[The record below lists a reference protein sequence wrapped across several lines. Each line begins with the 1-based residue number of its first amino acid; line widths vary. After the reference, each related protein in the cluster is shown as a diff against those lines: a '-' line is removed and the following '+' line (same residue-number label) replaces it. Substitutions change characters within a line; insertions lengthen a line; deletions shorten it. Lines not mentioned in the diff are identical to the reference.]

1 MEIIRGVISMVDQM
15 SDEII
20 HAERLIYGGKL
31 EDAYKTL
38 SNIEDEGNLTPE
50 DHLSL
55 LILKGKIFGFK
66 RQFKESVE
74 LGELAFQKSQG
85 LGVKTKTIDA
95 LLLKANI
102 AFLGELEVALEYTL
116 EAEKLLKHELNQ
128 SSSLIVDL
136 KIDISYIKAIIH
148 YLKGNLK
155 VALEL
160 TMECLSNREKINKKD
175 VRVAYLLLH
184 IAFIYINLGEY
195 DKGLD
200 YAERSLVLQKELGNR
215 FGIAASMFQIGFIY
229 ANKGELNES
238 IKFARQ
244 ALSIGE
250 ISNRDKSLALFI
262 LGGCYNEKGEV
273 DRAIKYYEQ
282 GFLLAD
288 ENPQLIIESGR
299 IGVVYMIK
307 GDYNQAIKYLEQ
319 SLTLS
324 EEMGYSAMSIYSL
337 CYLILIYTDRKD
349 FDHVKKYI
357 ELLKERS
364 EQSESKLF
372 NQGYLFG
379 KALELKAKGLSRNR
393 AEAELL
399 LKQLINEDYTI
410 LGYRILCIVTLCD
423 LYLEEL
429 SVYNVSEVFDDLN
442 PLISRLIEIAEN
454 QHSYLYLA
462 EAKLLQGKLAL
473 VQMNFEEA
481 KLLITQAQRV
491 AEMHGLD
498 LLAIKISSEH
508 DKILE
513 QLNDWENLKERD
525 APISERVELASING
539 SIERIQRKRA
549 INPPDLV
556 REEPTLLL
564 IMAEGG
570 FLIFS
575 YPFTDEWKFDD
586 ELFSG
591 FLSAFNSISDEIFAV
606 GLDRVKF
613 GENTVL
619 MESTANFFVCYLFKG
634 QTYLAKQKL
643 RKFSEH
649 LLDSAH
655 LINTLNKYYETSQ
668 VLKLKDLPA
677 LESLVTESFISK

>member
-1 MEIIRGVISMVDQM
+1 M
-15 SDEII
+15 SDELI
-20 HAERLIYGGKL
+20 HAEQLMNDGKL
-31 EDAYKTL
+31 EEAYEFL
-38 SNIEDEGNLTPE
+38 SNIEEKNKLLPIDQ
-50 DHLSL
+50 LSV

-66 RQFKESVE
+66 RQFKKSVE
-74 LGELAFQKSQG
+74 LGELAYQLSKG
-85 LGVKTKTIDA
+85 LGVNTKRIDA
-95 LLLKANI
+95 LLLKANV
-102 AFLGELEVALEYTL
+102 AFLGELDVDLKYTL
-116 EAEKLLKHELNQ
+116 EAEDLLKFELNQ
-128 SSSLIVDL
+128 SSSLIL
-136 KIDISYIKAIIH
+136 ERKTDISYIRAVIH

-160 TMECLSNREKINKKD
+160 TMECLSIHEKKNRKD
-175 VRVAYLLLH
+175 IRVAYFLLH
-184 IAFIYINLGEY
+184 IAFIYIYLGEY
-195 DKGLD
+195 DKGLY
-200 YAERSLVLQKELGNR
+200 YAERSLALQKKLGNK
-215 FGIAASMFQIGFIY
+215 FGIAASMLQIGIIY

-244 ALSIGE
+244 ALSVGE
-250 ISNRDKSLALFI
+250 ISNRDKSLALFL
-262 LGGCYNEKGEV
+262 LGGNYNEKGEV

-307 GDYNQAIKYLEQ
+307 GDYTQAIKYLEQ

-324 EEMGYSAMSIYSL
+324 EEMGYSSMSIYSL
-337 CYLILIYTDRKD
+337 CYLILIYIDRKA
-349 FDHVKKYI
+349 FDQVQKYVA
-357 ELLKERS
+357 LLKERS

-372 NQGYLFG
+372 NQGYLFA

-429 SVYNVSEVFDDLN
+429 SVYNVPEVFDDLN
-442 PLISRLIEIAEN
+442 PLILRLIEIAEKQN
-454 QHSYLYLA
+454 SYLYLA
-462 EAKLLQGKLAL
+462 EVKLLQAKLAL

-481 KLLITQAQRV
+481 KFLITQAQRI

-508 DKILE
+508 DKILDH
-513 QLNDWENLKERD
+513 LNDWDNLKDRD
-525 APISERVELASING
+525 APISERVELASLNG
-539 SIERIQRKRA
+539 NIERIQRKRA
-549 INPPDLV
+549 IDPPDLLK
-556 REEPTLLL
+556 EDPMLLL
-564 IMAEGG
+564 IIAEGG

-591 FLSAFNSISDEIFAV
+591 FLTAFNSISDEIFAV
-606 GLDRVKF
+606 GLDRAKF
-613 GENTVL
+613 GQNTVL
-619 MESTANFFVCYLFKG
+619 MESVANFFVCYLFKG
-634 QTYLAKQKL
+634 QTYVAQQKL
-643 RKFSEH
+643 RKFSEQIQN
-649 LLDSAH
+649 SAQVVD
-655 LINTLNKYYETSQ
+655 TLNKYYETSQ
-668 VLKLKDLPA
+668 VLELKDLPS
-677 LESLVTESFISK
+677 LGSLVTEIFISDTLDSNL